1 MATAI
6 KIPDLGTNVEQV
18 RLVAWLKKEGDHIN
32 RGDLLCEVETDKAVS
47 ELESIA
53 EGILL
58 KQVVPEDTE
67 LEQGAVIAYVG
78 AVGETLPAVDQPVP
92 AVSPTPTSISPPSV
106 AVPAVSPSGSA
117 PAAPMMIRNL
127 AKKLGVDLTRVAGT
141 GPGGRIQREDVLK
154 AAKEAST
161 AAGSSS
167 AQSVGARLSSHQA
180 AIARRV
186 MQSHREI
193 PPINLTCQIDLSAL
207 TAYRLRTEKEGRK
220 LSFDAFFVFVVA
232 RTMVELHHFRS
243 YLQGETV
250 ILSETVNV
258 GVAVSIG
265 DDLFTPV
272 IRCADTKS
280 ISEIDAEVRQVADR
294 AKKHLLQPS
303 DLTGASLTISNLG
316 MYPVRSF
323 AAVIPPDQ
331 SSALAIGCAE
341 ETPVVRN
348 GSVKIIPATMIML
361 SVDHRL
367 INGREAGQFLAQL
380 KERIEKL

>member
-161 AAGSSS
+161 AGAHHRRNRSARGS
-167 AQSVGARLSSHQA
+167 H
-180 AIARRV
+180 
-186 MQSHREI
+186 
-193 PPINLTCQIDLSAL
+193 PIK
-207 TAYRLRTEKEGRK
+207 R
-220 LSFDAFFVFVVA
+220 
-232 RTMVELHHFRS
+232 
-243 YLQGETV
+243 
-250 ILSETVNV
+250 
-258 GVAVSIG
+258 
-265 DDLFTPV
+265 
-272 IRCADTKS
+272 
-280 ISEIDAEVRQVADR
+280 
-294 AKKHLLQPS
+294 PS
-303 DLTGASLTISNLG
+303 PGG
-316 MYPVRSF
+316 
-323 AAVIPPDQ
+323 
-331 SSALAIGCAE
+331 
-341 ETPVVRN
+341 
-348 GSVKIIPATMIML
+348 
-361 SVDHRL
+361 
-367 INGREAGQFLAQL
+367 
-380 KERIEKL
+380 